1 MMLKDQLKEK
11 NNIIERMNDEFAS
24 EMEKYNSV
32 FKRIE

>member
-11 NNIIERMNDEFAS
+11 NIIIERMNDEFAS

>member
-1 MMLKDQLKEK
+1 MLKDHLKEK

-32 FKRIE
+32 FKRME